1 MKTTLR
7 TLMISLILIGL
18 SLGNGFDIKKG
29 TQTFSFKDERG
40 RNQAIFHSSTPL
52 EDITGLSSDIWGT
65 VTFDTQDLKNT
76 LTGEIL
82 ISTASLKS
90 GIELRDEHIRS
101 EGWLDSE
108 HYPTI
113 SFKIKEVKSIK
124 KLEANKLEA
133 IIVGDLTI
141 KGITKQTESSVSLMY
156 LEESEETKARFPGD
170 LLSVKTS
177 FNIILSDYGIENKII
192 GQKVADEI
200 ELNVNIVGSNK
211 I

>member
-29 TQTFSFKDERG
+29 KQTFSFKDERG

-76 LTGEIL
+76 LTGEIM

>member
-1 MKTTLR
+1 
-7 TLMISLILIGL
+7 
-18 SLGNGFDIKKG
+18 
-29 TQTFSFKDERG
+29 
-40 RNQAIFHSSTPL
+40 
-52 EDITGLSSDIWGT
+52 
-65 VTFDTQDLKNT
+65 
-76 LTGEIL
+76 
-82 ISTASLKS
+82 
-90 GIELRDEHIRS
+90 
-101 EGWLDSE
+101 
-108 HYPTI
+108 
-113 SFKIKEVKSIK
+113 
-124 KLEANKLEA
+124 
-133 IIVGDLTI
+133 VGDLTI

>member
-76 LTGEIL
+76 LTGEIM

>member
-1 MKTTLR
+1 MKSILKT
-7 TLMISLILIGL
+7 LILSFIIIGVCL
-18 SLGNGFDIKKG
+18 ADGFDIKKG
-29 TQTFSFKDERG
+29 QQTFSFKDTKG
-40 RNQAIFHSSTPL
+40 RNQATFHSSTPL
-52 EDITGLSSDIWGT
+52 EDITGLSSEIWGT

-82 ISTASLKS
+82 IAAASLKS

-101 EGWLDSE
+101 EGWLDAE

-113 SFKIKEVKSIK
+113 SFKIKEVKSVK
-124 KLEANKLEA
+124 KLDANKLEV

-170 LLSVKTS
+170 LLSVRTS
-177 FNIILSDYGIENKII
+177 FNIVLSDYGIENKLI

-200 ELNVNIVGSNK
+200 KLNVNIVGSNK